1 MNRTTTY
8 RRRFSDSILWFS
20 ALLMSGATTGCV
32 TENGDCPDN
41 KDSDD
46 ISVSLRIEGGLPS
59 ATRADFTEEEGTLA
73 ESYINIE
80 DLYVLA
86 FEIGE
91 GKEVADGE
99 SVLKDIIWS
108 PTESERLK
116 ESVISSNGTEV
127 YLQTFLS
134 SENYNTTTPFAI
146 VTIANTKNWS
156 TTGFTLNKGVTKLG
170 DLQKILNYPDVDSW
184 APDNAVQYGIPLFGI
199 HKASLGGYND
209 KFNNSSNP
217 YDLGDIWMLRA
228 LAKIEL
234 RTSADSQL
242 EIESAAISANGWN
255 NNLQLIPLLNR
266 MEGYNASGNTGQ
278 VVDAPN
284 FSGDFKPTPSTTA
297 LNMKPTG
304 GAFVAYLPEYQLVG
318 TDGTEHNNIIQVKVK
333 TINGNELLTTDYS
346 IPVKPYDGSPANEA
360 HWNYLLRNYVYSF
373 QITGVHQNQT
383 LTWTVCPRAEY
394 TSDIPTFE

>member
-1 MNRTTTY
+1 
-8 RRRFSDSILWFS
+8 
-20 ALLMSGATTGCV
+20 MSGATTGCV

-91 GKEVADGE
+91 GKEVADGG

-146 VTIANTKNWS
+146 VTIANTKKWGDN
-156 TTGFTLNKGVTKLG
+156 GLTLTKGKTKLN
-170 DLQKILNYPDVDSW
+170 DLQKTLSYPVVVSW
-184 APDNAVQYGIPLFGI
+184 APDIATQSGIPLFGI
-199 HKASLGGYND
+199 HKASLSGYDD
-209 KFNNSSNP
+209 KFNNSANP
-217 YDLGDIWMLRA
+217 YDLGEIWLLRA
-228 LAKIEL
+228 LAKIEI
-234 RTSADSQL
+234 TTAADSQL
-242 EIESAAISANGWN
+242 EIESASIKANRWN
-255 NNLQLIPLLNR
+255 SNLQLIPALNR
-266 MEGYNASGNTGQ
+266 MEGYNTSGNTGQ

-284 FSGDFKPTPSTTA
+284 FADGFSPATSGNTLTMIQTTGR
-297 LNMKPTG
+297 NGRP
-304 GAFVAYLPEYQLVG
+304 AFVAYLPEYQLVG
-318 TDGTEHNNIIQVKVK
+318 AGATELNDIIQVSVK
-333 TINGNELLTTDYS
+333 TTNDNQLATTDYS